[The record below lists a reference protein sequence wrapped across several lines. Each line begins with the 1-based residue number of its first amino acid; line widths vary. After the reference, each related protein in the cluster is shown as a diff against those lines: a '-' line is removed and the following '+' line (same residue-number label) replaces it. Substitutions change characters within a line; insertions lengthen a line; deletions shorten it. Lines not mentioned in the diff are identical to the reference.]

1 MTLQSQQLSKG
12 TQAETLKLISVG
24 RRTGLPHIVEVRF
37 VFLNESYFVLAGTS
51 RSDWILNAIKSGKV
65 KVRTSEWILET
76 SATLASASEMNK
88 TVEGFESKYGG
99 RVLREWY
106 PHPSACLRLD
116 PQGQP
121 MLRGAVKGEAEA
133 TTTYREWRSQNMDYY
148 RGIADAFD
156 SASEEYDFTISR
168 NYINTWIRK
177 RSIRELLG
185 CTRRED
191 TLLEVGCGTGA
202 EAVEI
207 SSNVSKVIATDIS
220 ERMIGILQKKIQARR
235 LSAKIVP
242 LRVRAAEISK
252 ASELVDHGKVD
263 AAYSFNGALNCEP
276 DLPRFVDELSSI
288 LVPGGYFVCSVRNS
302 FCLGEAL
309 SHAAVLQFSK
319 MAPRKKQPVMVSVG
333 GMDIPAFYYPPIAFS
348 EFFAKNFNLKKLIG
362 LPAFLPPA
370 YLSNYCVKFKSITTV
385 LEKLEWAL
393 GQYSPFNRL
402 GDQSLFVFQMR

>member
-1 MTLQSQQLSKG
+1 LRSQQLSDV
-12 TQAETLKLISVG
+12 TQAETLKLITFG
-24 RRTGLPHIVEVRF
+24 RLTDLPHIVEVRF
-37 VFLNESYFVLAGTS
+37 VFIDESYFVLAGKG

-65 KVRTSEWILET
+65 KVRTRDWVFET
-76 SATLASASEMNK
+76 SATLASATEMKK
-88 TVEGFESKYGG
+88 TVAAFASKYGG

-106 PHPSACLRLD
+106 SHPAACLRLD

-121 MLRGAVKGEAEA
+121 MKRGAVRGEAEA
-133 TTTYREWRSQNMDYY
+133 TTTYREWRSQNMGYY

-156 SASEEYDFTISR
+156 SASEEYDFTIGR

-177 RSIRELLG
+177 RSIKELLG

-207 SSNVSKVIATDIS
+207 SSSVSKIIATDIS
-220 ERMIGILQKKIQARR
+220 ERMIDILRKKIQARK
-235 LSAKIVP
+235 LSGRIVP
-242 LRVRAAEISK
+242 LRVKAADISK
-252 ASELVDHGKVD
+252 ASELVEDGKVD
-263 AAYSFNGALNCEP
+263 AVYSFNGALNCEP
-276 DLPRFVDELSSI
+276 DLPRFVEELSSI
-288 LVPGGYFVCSVRNS
+288 LVPGGFFVCSVRNS
-302 FCLGEAL
+302 LCLGEAL
-309 SHAAVLQFSK
+309 SHAVVFQFGK

-348 EFFAKNFNLKKLIG
+348 EFFAKKFNLKKLIG

-370 YLSNYCVKFKSITTV
+370 YLSNYCVKFKSLTSV